1 MRAAS
6 GEIVYFQWRANERT
20 GEREENQSLGTAGVP
35 DCRGG

>member
-6 GEIVYFQWRANERT
+6 GEIVYFQWRAAKYPVRY
-20 GEREENQSLGTAGVP
+20 EENQGLGTAGVP